1 MASMSRP
8 YTHWTLPELRRIS
21 ARRMAGEKWATIVP
35 EYDVGKDAIRQA
47 LLRNGLAY
55 GLRKPKGERMDEAI
69 ILEAIRLRNAQ
80 WTWPD
85 IVAHTGWTKTW
96 QALRKACHLHASQK
110 HCTVWCG
117 RGTP

>member
-1 MASMSRP
+1 MSRP